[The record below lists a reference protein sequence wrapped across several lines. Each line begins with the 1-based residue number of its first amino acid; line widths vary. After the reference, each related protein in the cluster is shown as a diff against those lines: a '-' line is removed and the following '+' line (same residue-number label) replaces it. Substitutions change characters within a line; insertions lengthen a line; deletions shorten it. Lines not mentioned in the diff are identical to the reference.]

1 MLTCIDVKF
10 IFDSVSLGL
19 FEYTTL
25 ADWSFLILGGPTDAG
40 WYRPFFVNLQPSY
53 VASFAWVHLQVFT
66 EILWC
71 PFFGNKQGRS
81 YDTPSLCQFTDIKN
95 IRITRL
101 FVCAR
106 LIDQFTKIYDPPF
119 GSIYRELWWPICN
132 NLQGVFNPLVVL
144 QIEDLR
150 PGCIN
155 FPKQI
160 LFKSSL
166 YILLTDFFLLH
177 RSHPIR
183 QLNCIKC
190 MWNEYTNIFVSKQ
203 VKAAGL

>member
-1 MLTCIDVKF
+1 MH
-10 IFDSVSLGL
+10 LGL
-19 FEYTTL
+19 SIRQGAFIREERLIHTQRHKGDWSDFRFGYITL
-25 ADWSFLILGGPTDAG
+25 EDWSFLLLGEPTDAG
-40 WYRPFFVNLQPSY
+40 WCRPFFVNLQTSY
-53 VASFAWVHLQVFT
+53 VASFAWVHLQIFT

-71 PFFGNKQGRS
+71 PFFGSKQGRS

-119 GSIYRELWWPICN
+119 GSIYRELWWPICH
-132 NLQGVFNPLVVL
+132 NLQGFLNPLVVL

-150 PGCIN
+150 PGCTN
-155 FPKQI
+155 I
-160 LFKSSL
+160 LSRFCLSPRFIYCWQNS
-166 YILLTDFFLLH
+166 LLT
-177 RSHPIR
+177 RSHLIR

-190 MWNEYTNIFVSKQ
+190 M
-203 VKAAGL
+203 

>member
-1 MLTCIDVKF
+1 MSESLLWIWRWTSCNAQTLANQKRNWIIIML
-10 IFDSVSLGL
+10 LGL
-19 FEYTTL
+19 SIRQGAFIREELLIHTQRHKADWSDFRFGYTTL
-25 ADWSFLILGGPTDAG
+25 ENWSFLLLGEPTVAG
-40 WYRPFFVNLQPSY
+40 WYRPFFVNLQTSY
-53 VASFAWVHLQVFT
+53 VASFAWVHLKVFT

-119 GSIYRELWWPICN
+119 GSIYRELWWNICH
-132 NLQGVFNPLVVL
+132 NLRGFFNPLVFL

-150 PGCIN
+150 PAC
-155 FPKQI
+155 
-160 LFKSSL
+160 
-166 YILLTDFFLLH
+166 
-177 RSHPIR
+177 
-183 QLNCIKC
+183 
-190 MWNEYTNIFVSKQ
+190 TNILSIFC
-203 VKAAGL
+203 

>member
-1 MLTCIDVKF
+1 MPCMCWSDF
-10 IFDSVSLGL
+10 RFG
-19 FEYTTL
+19 YTTL
-25 ADWSFLILGGPTDAG
+25 EDWSFLILGESNDEG
-40 WYRPFFVNLQPSY
+40 WYRPFFVNLQPHY

-119 GSIYRELWWPICN
+119 GSIYRELWWPICH
-132 NLQGVFNPLVVL
+132 NLQRFFNPLVVL

-150 PGCIN
+150 PGFHTAAVN
-155 FPKQI
+155 FYAADNFSFWQDKLASIRSKLKQ
-160 LFKSSL
+160 SS
-166 YILLTDFFLLH
+166 F
-177 RSHPIR
+177 
-183 QLNCIKC
+183 
-190 MWNEYTNIFVSKQ
+190 
-203 VKAAGL
+203 

>member
-1 MLTCIDVKF
+1 MPCLCWSDF
-10 IFDSVSLGL
+10 RFG
-19 FEYTTL
+19 YTTL
-25 ADWSFLILGGPTDAG
+25 EDWSFLILGGPADAG
-40 WYRPFFVNLQPSY
+40 WYRPFFVNLQSSY

-71 PFFGNKQGRS
+71 PFLTISKAGVMI
-81 YDTPSLCQFTDIKN
+81 PPLCVNLQILRTLELPVC
-95 IRITRL
+95 L
-101 FVCAR
+101 FVPR

-119 GSIYRELWWPICN
+119 GSIYRELWWPICH
-132 NLQGVFNPLVVL
+132 NLQGFFNPLVVL
-144 QIEDLR
+144 QIEDTT
-150 PGCIN
+150 GMYKHS
-155 FPKQI
+155 KQI

-166 YILLTDFFLLH
+166 YILLTEFFLLT

-203 VKAAGL
+203 VEAARL